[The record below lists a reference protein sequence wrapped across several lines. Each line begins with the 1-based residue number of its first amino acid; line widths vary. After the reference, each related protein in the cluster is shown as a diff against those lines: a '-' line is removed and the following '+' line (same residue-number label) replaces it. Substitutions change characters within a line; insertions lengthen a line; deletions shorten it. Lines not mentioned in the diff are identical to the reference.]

1 MVKKGYY
8 GNKGLNLAWNLGVIF
23 LGVPNHTGCE
33 NCGGGGGS
41 GGGREKR
48 MWMIDFKSTLFPLIN
63 SSLV

>member
-33 NCGGGGGS
+33 NCGGGGG
-41 GGGREKR
+41 GGGGGEKKGCE
-48 MWMIDFKSTLFPLIN
+48 W
-63 SSLV
+63 

>member
-33 NCGGGGGS
+33 DCGAGGGGAGE
-41 GGGREKR
+41 GEKKGCE
-48 MWMIDFKSTLFPLIN
+48 W
-63 SSLV
+63 